1 MLCDETLVSPH
12 LRETH
17 QLLNFPPNRL
27 FEPDLRTA
35 SAIRCRPSSTLPV
48 RDFDPGLCT
57 TPPSKPTEQA
67 FTSVPALF
75 SEIPLETN
83 LFPLPRFR
91 LGFLDESRL
100 LARETEARWRAN
112 SWARASAKASVSSKR
127 SSHSRCT
134 VSFRKTICQRL
145 RETSDT
151 VCGPMQSEITKI
163 PEAFIFPNLGFG
175 VWFCVH
181 TKKLVSRVCRTC

>member
-1 MLCDETLVSPH
+1 MLCEEIVLSPH
-12 LRETH
+12 FRETH

-48 RDFDPGLCT
+48 RDDFDPGLCT

-67 FTSVPALF
+67 VTSVPALL
-75 SEIPLETN
+75 SEMPLETN

-100 LARETEARWRAN
+100 LAPETEAR
-112 SWARASAKASVSSKR
+112 
-127 SSHSRCT
+127 
-134 VSFRKTICQRL
+134 
-145 RETSDT
+145 
-151 VCGPMQSEITKI
+151 
-163 PEAFIFPNLGFG
+163 
-175 VWFCVH
+175 
-181 TKKLVSRVCRTC
+181 